1 MTAEIDIQNAIRREL
16 PKYGHFVYRDNVGK
30 VKTVDGRWFDTGLPN
45 GWPDLFGWT
54 KEGKFFLIEVKNET
68 GKLRPD
74 QIRFGE
80 FLKSQPVLYGVARS
94 VDDALR
100 IVSKR

>member
-1 MTAEIDIQNAIRREL
+1 MDIS
-16 PKYGHFVYRDNVGK
+16 
-30 VKTVDGRWFDTGLPN
+30 WFDTGLPN

-74 QIRFGE
+74 QIRFGD
-80 FLKSQPVLYGVARS
+80 FLKEQPVLYGVARS
-94 VDDALR
+94 VDDALQ
-100 IVSKR
+100 IVNMK